1 MLVFTNFRKKRDFYH
16 LYLPVLSMNSLLFP
30 IEAGMELHVLSPL

>member
-1 MLVFTNFRKKRDFYH
+1 MVLVFTNLRKKRAFSIIYTCH
-16 LYLPVLSMNSLLFP
+16 ALNEESP